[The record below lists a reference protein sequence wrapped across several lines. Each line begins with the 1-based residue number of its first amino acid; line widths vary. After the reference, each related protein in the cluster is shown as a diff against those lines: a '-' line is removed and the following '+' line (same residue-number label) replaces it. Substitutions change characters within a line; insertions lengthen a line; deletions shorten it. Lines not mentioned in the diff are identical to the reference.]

1 MKKRSLCSLLKE
13 ALGYAA
19 MRASA
24 NRDRVLQ
31 QRLQH
36 WMEPWNHRM
45 KVRRKL
51 GLKSAIIELARGPI
65 PTQFGGWTYIA
76 FGDVVSGEH
85 HIALVYGR
93 ADKLEDTNVMVR
105 VHSACRSSEIFSAI
119 NCDCREQ
126 LMTAMEQ
133 IHREGSG
140 VIIYLEQEGRGTGIV
155 GKLAQLREMF
165 AFDDAGNIIQEMDGN
180 GIPIDTVRAYKQA
193 GLPTEC
199 RDFSIAAEIL
209 RLLGVTSVRL
219 LTNNPR
225 KVAALK
231 AANINVDPVE
241 IHIPPANDFVA
252 GDLRAKAYDLGHHI
266 SPEHY
271 TRG

>member
-1 MKKRSLCSLLKE
+1 
-13 ALGYAA
+13 
-19 MRASA
+19 
-24 NRDRVLQ
+24 
-31 QRLQH
+31 
-36 WMEPWNHRM
+36 
-45 KVRRKL
+45 
-51 GLKSAIIELARGPI
+51 
-65 PTQFGGWTYIA
+65 
-76 FGDVVSGEH
+76 VS
-85 HIALVYGR
+85 
-93 ADKLEDTNVMVR
+93 
-105 VHSACRSSEIFSAI
+105 S
-119 NCDCREQ
+119 
-126 LMTAMEQ
+126 
-133 IHREGSG
+133 
-140 VIIYLEQEGRGTGIV
+140 IIYLEQEGRGTGIV

-199 RDFSIAAEIL
+199 RDFSIAAKIL

-252 GDLRAKAYDLGHHI
+252 GVLRAKAYDLGHHI